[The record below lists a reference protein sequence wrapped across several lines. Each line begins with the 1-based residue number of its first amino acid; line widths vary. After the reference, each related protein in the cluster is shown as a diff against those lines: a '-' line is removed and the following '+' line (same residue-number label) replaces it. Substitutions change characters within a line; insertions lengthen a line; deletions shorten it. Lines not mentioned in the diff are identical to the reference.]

1 MSHRFARLLV
11 LAATLAAASAAT
23 AVTAATAEP
32 LHVIATIIAKSSRAN
47 ALRTDLIK
55 LAAAARAED
64 GNLGYVLY
72 EDRAKAGRF
81 YTDELWRDDAALD
94 AHLGSP
100 AMKAATPALSKLL
113 AKAPVISRLRGL

>member
-1 MSHRFARLLV
+1 MSHRLARLLV
-11 LAATLAAASAAT
+11 LAATLAAA
-23 AVTAATAEP
+23 TAATAEP
-32 LHVIATIIAKSSRAN
+32 LHVIATIIAKSSRADV
-47 ALRTDLIK
+47 LRTDLIK

-81 YTDELWRDDAALD
+81 YTDEIWRDEAALD

-100 AMKAATPALSKLL
+100 AMKAATPALSKML